1 MKLGLSR
8 EDGWRYF
15 LRGDNV
21 CRRINRADMLPY
33 AKSEV
38 VISGLDID
46 KAYWYF
52 IDEDGDIS
60 RSRRPKTTVSS

>member
-8 EDGWRYF
+8 EYVCRYF
-15 LRGDNV
+15 RRGDNV
-21 CRRINRADMLPY
+21 CRRINRADMLSY